1 MTRLI
6 AAAVFLV
13 AAMAPAF
20 ALRIEQVCCDGYPIN
35 GRVAER
41 QDDATRAL
49 INLSRN

>member
-20 ALRIEQVCCDGYPIN
+20 ACELNKSAAADTQSTVASHSSKSAQH
-35 GRVAER
+35 GR
-41 QDDATRAL
+41 
-49 INLSRN
+49 S